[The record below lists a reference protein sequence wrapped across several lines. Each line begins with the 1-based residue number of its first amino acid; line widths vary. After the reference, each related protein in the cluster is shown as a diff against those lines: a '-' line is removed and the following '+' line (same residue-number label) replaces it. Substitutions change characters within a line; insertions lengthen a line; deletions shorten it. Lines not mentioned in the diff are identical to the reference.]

1 MVNQFLSL
9 WGCLVAFLGALFVME
24 SNAKP
29 IGDVNTTKNRVLQE
43 IALLELD
50 IEAYIFDSQVPISNV
65 TIRQALKKRIKA
77 IKALIN
83 E

>member
-1 MVNQFLSL
+1 
-9 WGCLVAFLGALFVME
+9 ME